1 MTDHIVTRSALTTLI
16 ITLNL
21 CALTAGPNAG
31 IAWWATTTLSI
42 YPFAH
47 LTFRYLD
54 RRYR

>member
-31 IAWWATTTLSI
+31 ITWWATTTLSI
-42 YPFAH
+42 YPFIH